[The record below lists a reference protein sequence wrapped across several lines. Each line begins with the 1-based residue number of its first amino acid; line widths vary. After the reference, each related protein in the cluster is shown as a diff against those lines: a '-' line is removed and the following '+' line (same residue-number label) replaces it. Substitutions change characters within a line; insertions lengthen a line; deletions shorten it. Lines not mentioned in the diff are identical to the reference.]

1 MTEIPIACTLN
12 KADLDKRQ
20 DELNAL
26 IKSVCGVRQIQ
37 NGFALQFDGSTK
49 NVMAIA
55 RIIAQER
62 LCCRFLH
69 FQLIAEPNAGSLW
82 LEVSGPRETAQ
93 FLLEM
98 FGFDAN
104 YSNLPGI
111 SCQC

>member
-69 FQLIAEPNAGSLW
+69 FQLIAEPNAGH
-82 LEVSGPRETAQ
+82 
-93 FLLEM
+93 
-98 FGFDAN
+98 FGLKYLDPAR
-104 YSNLPGI
+104 LPNFY
-111 SCQC
+111 